1 MYDLGTVGYVPYV
14 TNGVTATEN
23 EMTIGELRA
32 LIANVPDDKLVQI
45 ELDEDFYGIVATRHG
60 DDSALFV
67 VTVE

>member
-1 MYDLGTVGYVPYV
+1 
-14 TNGVTATEN
+14 
-23 EMTIGELRA
+23 MTIGELRA